1 MKDGSC
7 IINVARGPHLNESD
21 LLTAI
26 ENKKIRAATLDVFEV
41 EPLTKGHPF
50 WKHKDIL
57 VTPHIAS
64 LIDPVAGGKAIA
76 ENILGGKASR
86 GIAHNL
92 VNKEIFC
99 VHGGISQNLKS
110 LVIWY

>member
-1 MKDGSC
+1 M
-7 IINVARGPHLNESD
+7 
-21 LLTAI
+21 
-26 ENKKIRAATLDVFEV
+26 FEV

-76 ENILGGKASR
+76 ENVRKFISGDPIKELIPPGK
-86 GIAHNL
+86 N
-92 VNKEIFC
+92 
-99 VHGGISQNLKS
+99 
-110 LVIWY
+110 Y